1 VAARAA
7 RHGPELTATYRQHR
21 PTAERSISRLVAKGN
36 RRLSYRRVERNA
48 ACLHL
53 RATSLDLRRLPVLGL
68 AHDGAWLLTSS

>member
-7 RHGPELTATYRQHR
+7 RHGPELTATYR
-21 PTAERSISRLVAKGN
+21 KGN